1 LGRSKGGLT
10 TKIHTVVDALGNPV
24 RFVLT
29 GGNRNDITQ
38 TEALLDGLRADYVL
52 ADKGYD
58 GQNAIA
64 AVEKTGAIPVIPR
77 RKTTATY
84 RRFDA
89 DLYKERHRIE
99 NFFSKLKHYRG
110 VATRYCKRAR
120 NFASFLYL
128 TAALIWLR

>member
-1 LGRSKGGLT
+1 M
-10 TKIHTVVDALGNPV
+10 GNPV

-38 TEALLDGLRADYVL
+38 VDPLLDGMRTNYVL

-58 GQNAIA
+58 GQNALVAIA
-64 AVEKTGAIPVIPR
+64 KTGATPVVSQ
-77 RKTTATY
+77 RKTTIM
-84 RRFDA
+84 RRPFDL

-110 VATRYCKRAR
+110 IATRYCKRAR
-120 NFASFLYL
+120 NFASLLYL
-128 TAALIWLR
+128 AAAMIWLR

>member
-1 LGRSKGGLT
+1 MGRSKGGLS

-29 GGNRNDITQ
+29 GGQRNDITQ

-58 GQNAIA
+58 GQSAVA
-64 AVEKTGAIPVIPR
+64 AVEKIGAIPVIPR
-77 RKTTATY
+77 RKTTAAY
-84 RRFDA
+84 RFFDA
-89 DLYKERHRIE
+89 DLYKNRHCIE
-99 NFFSKLKHYRG
+99 NFFSKLKQYRG
-110 VATRYCKRAR
+110 IATRYCKRAR

-128 TAALIWLR
+128 AAAIIWLR

>member
-1 LGRSKGGLT
+1 M
-10 TKIHTVVDALGNPV
+10 

-38 TEALLDGLRADYVL
+38 TEILLKEVPAGYVI

-58 GQNAIA
+58 GQNAVA
-64 AVEKTGAIPVIPR
+64 AVHRAGAVPVIPR
-77 RKTTATY
+77 RKNNSLY
-84 RRFDA
+84 RPFDA

-120 NFASFLYL
+120 NFAALLYL
-128 TAALIWLR
+128 AATLIWLR